1 MSTKEKVKVTPTDE
15 KKSGG
20 IVKKLKTMGPAA
32 IVTAAFIGPGTV
44 TTASIAGANYGYAL
58 IWAMVFSVF
67 ATIILQEM
75 AARLGIVTRKGLG
88 EALREQFENPVAK
101 MISIF
106 LVVSAI
112 GIGCAA
118 YETGNILG
126 GALGL
131 QAVTGISMNIWGPLM
146 GIGAFILLYTG
157 SYKLVEKF
165 LVGLVVAM
173 SLIFITTGIIVRP
186 DLSLIAQGLIPSV
199 PEGSLLTVI
208 ALIGTTVVPYN
219 LFLHASTVQ
228 ERYAGITELSDMRK
242 ENAVGIILGGLISI
256 CVVITS
262 AAAADGSLEEVNSA
276 ADMAQQ
282 LEPLLGSWAKTF
294 MGIGLFAAGITSAV
308 TAPLAAA
315 YATRGLLGWKGNL
328 KDGKFRGV
336 WMLVLFT
343 GVIFSAISY
352 NPVQLIEFAQVANG
366 ITLPV
371 IAIFLLYI
379 MNKPL
384 LLGSNRN
391 SMRQNLFGIL
401 VILV

>member
-131 QAVTGISMNIWGPLM
+131 QAVTGIL
-146 GIGAFILLYTG
+146 
-157 SYKLVEKF
+157 
-165 LVGLVVAM
+165 
-173 SLIFITTGIIVRP
+173 
-186 DLSLIAQGLIPSV
+186 
-199 PEGSLLTVI
+199 
-208 ALIGTTVVPYN
+208 
-219 LFLHASTVQ
+219 
-228 ERYAGITELSDMRK
+228 
-242 ENAVGIILGGLISI
+242 
-256 CVVITS
+256 
-262 AAAADGSLEEVNSA
+262 
-276 ADMAQQ
+276 
-282 LEPLLGSWAKTF
+282 
-294 MGIGLFAAGITSAV
+294 
-308 TAPLAAA
+308 
-315 YATRGLLGWKGNL
+315 
-328 KDGKFRGV
+328 
-336 WMLVLFT
+336 
-343 GVIFSAISY
+343 
-352 NPVQLIEFAQVANG
+352 
-366 ITLPV
+366 
-371 IAIFLLYI
+371 
-379 MNKPL
+379 
-384 LLGSNRN
+384 
-391 SMRQNLFGIL
+391 
-401 VILV
+401 